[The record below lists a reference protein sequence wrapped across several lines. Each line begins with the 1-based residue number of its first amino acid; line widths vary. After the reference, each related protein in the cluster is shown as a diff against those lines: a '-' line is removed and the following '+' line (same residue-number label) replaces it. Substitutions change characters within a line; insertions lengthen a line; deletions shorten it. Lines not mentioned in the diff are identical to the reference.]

1 MAIINDK
8 KDRDTLIEGGK
19 ILAQIL
25 DLVKK
30 EAKIGVTTEYLS
42 DFAEKLII
50 EKGGEPSFKGYGGDN
65 PFPATLCV
73 SVNEELVHGLPSK
86 RVLQNGDLVGLDIG
100 MRYPAKD
107 GFYTDT
113 AVTVGVGKISKIDKK
128 LITIT
133 KESLDIWLA
142 NIKAGADLNFIA
154 QKVQRHIERNKF
166 SVVRDLVG
174 HGVGFEVHEDP
185 AIPNYYSP
193 DESYIVSEG
202 EVLALEPM
210 VSAGK
215 YKIKTL
221 RDGWTVVMADGSRCA
236 HFEHTVLA
244 EKNGCKIITKN

>member
-1 MAIINDK
+1 MALIKDK
-8 KDRDTLIEGGK
+8 KQIEILFAGGR

-30 EAKIGVTTEYLS
+30 EVNVGVTTEHLS
-42 DFAEKLII
+42 NFAENLII
-50 EKGGEPSFKGYGGDN
+50 QAGGAPSFKGYGGDR

-100 MRYPAKD
+100 MRYPARD
-107 GFYTDT
+107 GLYTDH
-113 AVTVGVGKISKIDKK
+113 AITVGVGKITKNDRQ
-128 LITIT
+128 LMRITA
-133 KESLDIWLA
+133 EALDIWIGNLR
-142 NIKAGADLNFIA
+142 AGADLNLIA
-154 QKVQRHIERNKF
+154 KKVQQHIERNKF

-193 DESYIVSEG
+193 FESYIVEEG

-210 VSAGK
+210 VSAGGF
-215 YKIKTL
+215 KIKTKK
-221 RDGWTVVMADGSRCA
+221 DGWTVVMADGSRCA
-236 HFEHTVLA
+236 HFEHTVLIM
-244 EKNGCKIITKN
+244 KDGCKIVTK